1 MDVDQAKCFL
11 RIFAEG
17 EKLDKIAIS
26 ELYLS
31 GYLAI
36 ELPAVGRE
44 PVPTTITEKGKL
56 VLEGQKH
63 LRNLFVRLAG

>member
-1 MDVDQAKCFL
+1 MDAEQAKCFL

-36 ELPAVGRE
+36 ELPAVGKE

-56 VLEGQKH
+56 VLEGQKP